1 MKQVDVLIIGG
12 GIAGMTLAM
21 MLQRG
26 GMSLAIADRPRPR
39 VASRVAAGVLN
50 PVPGRRFAPTW
61 KADEVLD
68 ETTRCWTECGQI
80 FGRDIFTTMPV
91 IRFFFN
97 SDQNFWH
104 GRKNTGN
111 RFVQREFTK
120 EEQFTGLRNSDG
132 GIIISGGLIDI
143 PAFLSAAEQYLRTE
157 GTIFIND
164 SALIEECLQGNRI
177 TWAGISAKSVVWCEG
192 WRSAIN
198 PLWSYLP
205 FVPAKGEILTI
216 RADDLDIPG
225 VATREILIAP
235 TFERGVFRVGAT
247 YKWNFADE
255 EPTVE
260 GREELLEC
268 LRQWIEAPF
277 EILSHDSGVRPA
289 MRDIKPVIGRHYEAD
304 NHFILNGLGAKAT
317 LLAPYCARK
326 LADLL
331 ISDTACEPTVSV
343 ERFAPNHLNPAIFPR

>member
-1 MKQVDVLIIGG
+1 MKNVDALIIGG
-12 GIAGMTLAM
+12 GIAGMTLAT
-21 MLQRG
+21 MLHRA
-26 GMSLAIADRPRPR
+26 GMTLAIADKPRPR

-50 PVPGRRFAPTW
+50 PIPGRRFAPTW

-68 ETTRCWTECGQI
+68 ETTRCWTEFGQLLDGNI
-80 FGRDIFTTMPV
+80 FEAMPI
-91 IRFFFN
+91 IRFFHN
-97 SDQNFWH
+97 GDQNFWH
-104 GRKNTGN
+104 GRKNTDN

-132 GIIISGGLIDI
+132 GIVISGGRIDI

-157 GTIFIND
+157 GTIFAND
-164 SALIEECLQGNRI
+164 SALVEECSQEYRVI
-177 TWAGISAKSVVWCEG
+177 WSGISAGAVIWCEG

-216 RADDLDIPG
+216 RADDLEIPG

-235 TFERGVFRVGAT
+235 TYERGVFRVGAT

-268 LRQWIEAPF
+268 LRQWIEIPF
-277 EILSHDSGVRPA
+277 EILAHDSGVRPA
-289 MRDIKPVIGRHYEAD
+289 MRDIKPVIGRHYELG
-304 NHFILNGLGAKAT
+304 NHFILNGLGAKAA

-326 LADLL
+326 LADML
-331 ISDTACEPTVSV
+331 ISGIACESAVNV
-343 ERFAPNHLNPAIFPR
+343 ERFAPSRPNTADFPR